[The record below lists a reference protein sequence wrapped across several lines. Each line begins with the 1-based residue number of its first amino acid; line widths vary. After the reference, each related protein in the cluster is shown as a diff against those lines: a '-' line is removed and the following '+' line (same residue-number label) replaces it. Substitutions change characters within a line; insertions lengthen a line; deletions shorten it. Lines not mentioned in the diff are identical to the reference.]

1 MENHAHHHHMP
12 EHQEHKPPPDKETTH
27 HTHHSPMGSGHGEHD
42 KHAGHSVEGFRQ
54 KFWLSLAL
62 TVPILVLS
70 DMIQHLLGFH
80 LDFAGRKWVLFAL
93 SSVLFAYG
101 NQPFLVGAI
110 AELHHRVPGMMTLIA
125 LATTVAFVY
134 SVAVT
139 FGLPGMDFY
148 WELATLIVVMLLGHW
163 IEMKTISG
171 ASRALEML
179 VSLMPAE
186 AHIVQDDGSLQD
198 HPVQHLQPGN
208 MVLIKANEKIPAD
221 GEVIEGESSVNESML
236 TGESQPVVKAIG
248 AKVIAGAV
256 NGNSTLKIR
265 VTSAGQD
272 SYLQKVVRMVQEA
285 QSGKSKTQ
293 NLADR
298 AAQWLTFVA
307 IGAGVLTLGYWLWAG
322 QTTAFALERMV
333 TVMVIACPHALGL
346 AIPLVVAIST
356 ALSAQHGLLIRNRTA
371 FENARNVT
379 AIIFDKTGTLTEG
392 AFGVNRI
399 VSVSP
404 EYKDPDVLQMA
415 ASLEQ
420 NSEHPI
426 AQGIVQYA
434 KEKSISL
441 LEVSEFQSLTAQGIQ
456 GKINGKEVSVVSPNY
471 LKSKGIALPEVAQ
484 SDAAETVVFVLVS
497 GQLAGFIA
505 LSDRLRKTSAAAV
518 AAFQKDGVKVI
529 MATGDNKQVADSVQ
543 QELKLD
549 EVFAE
554 VLPHQKV
561 EIVESLQAKGEFV
574 AMTGDGVNDA
584 PALAKADVG
593 IAVGSGTDVAAE
605 TADIILVNSDP
616 LDILRLIRFGKAT
629 YRKMLQN
636 LFWAT
641 AYNLIAIPVAAGLFY
656 PRFMISPAFGAV
668 LMSVS
673 TIVVAL
679 NAQLLKKDLVVKP
692 DDL

>member
-1 MENHAHHHHMP
+1 
-12 EHQEHKPPPDKETTH
+12 
-27 HTHHSPMGSGHGEHD
+27 MGSSHGEHD

-62 TVPILVLS
+62 TVPILLLS

-80 LDFAGRKWVLFAL
+80 LDFPGRKWVLFAL

-110 AELHHRVPGMMTLIA
+110 TELRHRAPGMMTLIA
-125 LATTVAFVY
+125 LATMVAFVY

-186 AHIVQDDGSLQD
+186 AHIIQNDGSVQD

-208 MVLIKANEKIPAD
+208 VVLIKANEKIPAD

-236 TGESQPVVKAIG
+236 TGESQPVIKSTG
-248 AKVIAGAV
+248 SKVIAGAV

-265 VTSAGQD
+265 VTSAGKD

-379 AIIFDKTGTLTEG
+379 VIIFDKTGTLTEG

-399 VSVSP
+399 ASVSP
-404 EYKDPDVLQMA
+404 EYKELDVLQLA

-426 AQGIVQYA
+426 AQGIVRYA
-434 KEKSISL
+434 EEKGIL
-441 LEVSEFQSLTAQGIQ
+441 VIEVSEFQSLTAQGIQ
-456 GKINGKEVSVVSPNY
+456 GKINDKEVMVVSPNY
-471 LKSKGIALPEVAQ
+471 LKIKGIAFPEAAH
-484 SDAAETVVFVLVS
+484 SNAAETVVFVLVS
-497 GQLAGFIA
+497 GQLVGFIA

-518 AAFQKDGVKVI
+518 GAFQKDGVKVI

-543 QELKLD
+543 RELKLD

-616 LDILRLIRFGKAT
+616 QDILRLIRFGKAT

-641 AYNLIAIPVAAGLFY
+641 AYNLIAIPVAAGMFY

-679 NAQLLKKDLVVKP
+679 NAQLLKKDLA
-692 DDL
+692 

>member
-1 MENHAHHHHMP
+1 ME
-12 EHQEHKPPPDKETTH
+12 D
-27 HTHHSPMGSGHGEHD
+27 HTHHHAPTPSKVPEQPHSATMTAAMPGGVAHGEHD
-42 KHAGHSVEGFRQ
+42 KHAGHSVAGFRQ

-62 TVPILVLS
+62 TVPILLLS
-70 DMIQHLLGFH
+70 DMIQQFLGFH
-80 LDFAGRKWVLFAL
+80 LDFAGRKWVLFGL
-93 SSVLFAYG
+93 SSVLFGYG
-101 NQPFLVGAI
+101 NQPFLAGARS
-110 AELHHRVPGMMTLIA
+110 ELRDRVPGMMTLIA

-163 IEMKTISG
+163 IEMKTVSG
-171 ASRALEML
+171 ASRALELL
-179 VSLMPAE
+179 VSLLPAE
-186 AHIVQDDGSLQD
+186 AHVVQSSGLLED
-198 HPVQHLQPGN
+198 HPVQHLQPGDLLL
-208 MVLIKANEKIPAD
+208 VKANEKIPAD
-221 GEVIEGESSVNESML
+221 GLVEEGSSFVNESML
-236 TGESQPVVKAIG
+236 TGESQPVVKETG

-256 NGNSTLKIR
+256 NGSSTLKIR

-272 SYLQKVVRMVQEA
+272 SYLQKVVRMVQAA
-285 QSGKSKTQ
+285 QSSKSQTQ

-298 AAQWLTFVA
+298 AARWLTYVA
-307 IGAGVLTLGYWLWAG
+307 IAAGVLTLGYWLWVG

-371 FENARNVT
+371 FENARKIT
-379 AIIFDKTGTLTEG
+379 AIVFDKTGTLTEG
-392 AFGVNRI
+392 SFGVTRV
-399 VSVSP
+399 VSVSQSFQ
-404 EYKDPDVLQMA
+404 EQDILQLA

-420 NSEHPI
+420 SSEHPI
-426 AQGIVQYA
+426 ARGILQQA
-434 KEKSISL
+434 GEKKITL
-441 LEVSEFQSLTAQGIQ
+441 LEVQDFQSLTAQGIQ
-456 GKINGKEVSVVSPNY
+456 GKIKDQLVLVVSPNY
-471 LKSKGIALPEVAQ
+471 LRSNGLVIPDSAQ
-484 SDAAETVVFVLVS
+484 GKTAETVVFVVVN

-518 AAFQKDGVKVI
+518 TAFQKDGVQVI
-529 MATGDNKQVADSVQ
+529 MATGDNKEVAESVQ
-543 QELKLD
+543 HELGLD
-549 EVFAE
+549 QIYAG

-561 EIVESLQAKGEFV
+561 EIVKALQQKGAFV

-584 PALAKADVG
+584 PALAQADVG
-593 IAVGSGTDVAAE
+593 IAVGSGTDIAAE

-616 LDILRLIRFGKAT
+616 QDILRLVRFGKAT
-629 YRKMLQN
+629 YQKMRQN

-641 AYNLIAIPVAAGLFY
+641 AYNVVAIPVAAGVFY
-656 PRFMISPAFGAV
+656 PKFMISPAFGAV

-679 NAQLLKKDLVVKP
+679 NAQLLRRKLQ
-692 DDL
+692 

>member
-1 MENHAHHHHMP
+1 MENHEHHHHP
-12 EHQEHKPPPDKETTH
+12 SEHQEHKPPGNQDPSH
-27 HTHHSPMGSGHGEHD
+27 HAHHSSMGSSHGDHD

-62 TVPILVLS
+62 TVPILLLS

-80 LDFAGRKWVLFAL
+80 LDFPGRKWVLFAL

-101 NQPFLVGAI
+101 NQPFLVGAV
-110 AELHHRVPGMMTLIA
+110 AELRHRAPGMMTLIA

-186 AHIVQDDGSLQD
+186 AHIVQDDGSVQD

-208 MVLIKANEKIPAD
+208 VVLIKANEKIPAD
-221 GEVIEGESSVNESML
+221 GEIIEGESSVNESML
-236 TGESQPVVKAIG
+236 TGESQPVVKAVG

-392 AFGVNRI
+392 AFGVNRTA
-399 VSVSP
+399 SVSP
-404 EYKDPDVLQMA
+404 EYKDTNVLQFA

-426 AQGIVQYA
+426 AQGIIRYA
-434 KEKSISL
+434 KEERVSL
-441 LEVSEFQSLTAQGIQ
+441 LEVTEFQSLTAQGIQ
-456 GKINGKEVSVVSPNY
+456 GKIDGKEVMVVSPNY
-471 LKSKGIALPEVAQ
+471 LKSKGIALPEAAR
-484 SDAAETVVFVLVS
+484 SNAAETVVFVLV
-497 GQLAGFIA
+497 GNQLAGFIA

-574 AMTGDGVNDA
+574 VMTGDGVNDA

-616 LDILRLIRFGKAT
+616 QDILRLIRFGKAT

-656 PRFMISPAFGAV
+656 PNLMISPAFGAV

-679 NAQLLKKDLVVKP
+679 NAQLLKKALV
-692 DDL
+692 

>member
-1 MENHAHHHHMP
+1 M
-12 EHQEHKPPPDKETTH
+12 
-27 HTHHSPMGSGHGEHD
+27 
-42 KHAGHSVEGFRQ
+42 V
-54 KFWLSLAL
+54 
-62 TVPILVLS
+62 
-70 DMIQHLLGFH
+70 QHILGFH
-80 LDFAGRKWVLFAL
+80 LDFAGRKWVLFGL
-93 SSVLFAYG
+93 SSILFAYG
-101 NQPFLVGAI
+101 NQPFLVGAV
-110 AELHHRVPGMMTLIA
+110 AELRHRIPGMMTLIA
-125 LATTVAFVY
+125 LATTAAFAY

-163 IEMKTISG
+163 IEMKTVSG

-186 AHIVQDDGSLQD
+186 AHVVQTDGSVQD
-198 HPVQHLQPGN
+198 HPIQHLQPDN
-208 MVLIKANEKIPAD
+208 VVLIKANEKIPAD
-221 GEVIEGESSVNESML
+221 GEVIEGESYVNESML
-236 TGESQPVVKAIG
+236 TGESQPVAKTIG

-256 NGNSTLKIR
+256 NGSSTLKIR
-265 VTSAGQD
+265 VTSAGKD

-285 QSGKSKTQ
+285 QASKSKTQ

-298 AAQWLTFVA
+298 AARWLTYLA
-307 IGAGVLTLGYWLWAG
+307 IGAGLLTLGYWIWAG

-371 FENARNVT
+371 FESSRKIT
-379 AIIFDKTGTLTEG
+379 AIVFDKTGTLTEG
-392 AFGVNRI
+392 AFGVSRV
-399 VSVSP
+399 VSESP
-404 EYKDPDVLQMA
+404 QYKEQDILQLA

-426 AQGIVQYA
+426 AQGIVRSA
-434 KEKSISL
+434 EEKGVKL
-441 LEVSEFQSLTAQGIQ
+441 LEVRDFQSLTAQGIQ
-456 GKINGKEVSVVSPNY
+456 GKISGKDVLVVSPNY
-471 LKSKGIALPEVAQ
+471 LKNKNIALPESVQ
-484 SDAAETVVFVLVS
+484 SKAAETVVFVLMD

-505 LSDRLRKTSAAAV
+505 LADRLRNTSAAAV
-518 AAFQKDGVKVI
+518 AAFQSDGVKVI
-529 MATGDNKQVADSVQ
+529 MATGDNKLVAESVR
-543 QELKLD
+543 QELGLN

-561 EIVESLQAKGEFV
+561 EIIRELQAKGEFV

-584 PALAKADVG
+584 PALAQADVG

-616 LDILRLIRFGKAT
+616 QDILRLVRFGKAT
-629 YRKMLQN
+629 YRKMVQN

-641 AYNLIAIPVAAGLFY
+641 TYNLITIPVAAGIFY
-656 PRFMISPAFGAV
+656 PHLMISPAFGAV

-679 NAQLLKKDLVVKP
+679 NAQLLRRGLQ
-692 DDL
+692 

>member
-1 MENHAHHHHMP
+1 M
-12 EHQEHKPPPDKETTH
+12 QG
-27 HTHHSPMGSGHGEHD
+27 HTGHGNAHSGHD
-42 KHAGHSVEGFRQ
+42 KHAGHSVEGFRR

-62 TVPILVLS
+62 TVPILLLS

-80 LDFAGRKWVLFAL
+80 LDFAGRKWVLFGL

-101 NQPFLVGAI
+101 NQPFLAGAV
-110 AELHHRVPGMMTLIA
+110 AELRDRNPGMMTLIA
-125 LATTVAFVY
+125 LATTVAFTY

-179 VSLMPAE
+179 VRLMPAE
-186 AHIVQDDGSLQD
+186 AHVVQPDGAVQD
-198 HPVQHLQPGN
+198 HPVQHLQPGHV
-208 MVLIKANEKIPAD
+208 VLVKANEKIPAD
-221 GEVIEGESSVNESML
+221 GIVTDGESFVNESML
-236 TGESQPVVKAIG
+236 TGESQPVVKEKG

-256 NGNSTLKIR
+256 NGSGAMKIR

-272 SYLQKVVRMVQEA
+272 SYLQKVVRLVQEA
-285 QSGKSKTQ
+285 QASKSRTQ

-298 AAQWLTFVA
+298 AARWLTYLA
-307 IGAGVLTLGYWLWAG
+307 IGAGLFTLGYWLWTG
-322 QTTAFALERMV
+322 QTMAFALERMV

-371 FENARNVT
+371 FENARNITSIV
-379 AIIFDKTGTLTEG
+379 FDKTGTLTEG
-392 AFGVNRI
+392 AFGVTRI
-399 VSVSP
+399 VPVSAP
-404 EYKDPDVLQMA
+404 YGMQDILQIA

-426 AQGIVQYA
+426 AEGIVNHA
-434 KEKSISL
+434 KEKGMSL
-441 LEVSEFQSLTAQGIQ
+441 REVSDFQSLTARGIR
-456 GKINGKEVSVVSPNY
+456 GKIDGKDIMVVSPNY
-471 LKSKGIALPEVAQ
+471 LKEKNIPVPESALA
-484 SDAAETVVFVLVS
+484 DAAETVVYVLID
-497 GQLAGFIA
+497 GQMAGFIA
-505 LSDRLRKTSAAAV
+505 LADRLRDTSAEAIAG
-518 AAFQKDGVKVI
+518 FHREGIKVL
-529 MATGDNKQVADSVQ
+529 MATGDNRQVADSVKRQ
-543 QELKLD
+543 LGLN

-554 VLPHQKV
+554 VLPHEKV
-561 EIVESLQAKGEFV
+561 AIVEQLQQQGEFV

-616 LDILRLIRFGKAT
+616 QDILRLVRFGKAT

-641 AYNLIAIPVAAGLFY
+641 AYNLVTIPVAAGLFY
-656 PRFMISPAFGAV
+656 PHLMISPAFGAV

-679 NAQLLKKDLVVKP
+679 NAQLLRRNLN
-692 DDL
+692 

>member
-1 MENHAHHHHMP
+1 MEQHHHHHHHVAAP
-12 EHQEHKPPPDKETTH
+12 QKPAPKPVEEHHQHG
-27 HTHHSPMGSGHGEHD
+27 HSMHGNTHGEHD

-62 TVPILVLS
+62 TIPILLLS
-70 DMIQHLLGFH
+70 DMVQHILGFH
-80 LDFAGRKWVLFAL
+80 LDFAGRKWVLFGL

-101 NQPFLVGAI
+101 NQPFLAGAV
-110 AELHHRVPGMMTLIA
+110 AELRHRNPGMMTLIA
-125 LATTVAFVY
+125 MATTVAFVY

-163 IEMKTISG
+163 IEMKTVSG

-186 AHIVQDDGSLQD
+186 AHVIQPDGSVQD
-198 HPVQHLQPGN
+198 HPVQHLKPGDL
-208 MVLIKANEKIPAD
+208 VLVKANEKIPAD
-221 GEVIEGESSVNESML
+221 GVVTDGSGFVNESML
-236 TGESQPVVKAIG
+236 TGESQPVVKETG
-248 AKVIAGAV
+248 AKVIAGSV
-256 NGNSTLKIR
+256 NGSGALKME
-265 VTSAGQD
+265 VTGAGQD
-272 SYLQKVVRMVQEA
+272 SYLQKVVRLVREA
-285 QSGKSKTQ
+285 QASKSQTQ

-298 AAQWLTFVA
+298 AARWLTYLA
-307 IGAGVLTLGYWLWAG
+307 IAAGVLTLAYWLWAG
-322 QTTAFALERMV
+322 QPMAFALERMV
-333 TVMVIACPHALGL
+333 AVMVIACPHALGL

-371 FENARNVT
+371 FENARKIT

-392 AFGVNRI
+392 AFGVTRI
-399 VSVSP
+399 STHSTAYG
-404 EYKDPDVLQMA
+404 EQDILQLA

-426 AQGIVQYA
+426 AEGIVKHA
-434 KEKSISL
+434 KAQGLAL
-441 LEVSEFQSLTAQGIQ
+441 LEVLDFQSLTARGIR
-456 GKINGKEVSVVSPNY
+456 GKIAGKEVLVVSPNY
-471 LKSKGIALPEVAQ
+471 LKDNNIALPENIL
-484 SDAAETVVFVLVS
+484 SDAAETIVFVLVE
-497 GQLAGFIA
+497 GRLAGFIA
-505 LSDRLRKTSAAAV
+505 LADRLRKTSAAAV
-518 AAFQKDGVKVI
+518 DAFHEDGVKVV
-529 MATGDNKQVADSVQ
+529 MATGDNKQVAESVKRQ
-543 QELKLD
+543 LGLND
-549 EVFAE
+549 VYAE

-561 EIVESLQAKGEFV
+561 EIVERLQKQGEFV

-584 PALAKADVG
+584 PALARADVG

-616 LDILRLIRFGKAT
+616 QDILRLVRFGKAT
-629 YRKMLQN
+629 YRKMVQN

-641 AYNLIAIPVAAGLFY
+641 AYNLVTIPVAAGIFY
-656 PRFMISPAFGAV
+656 PHLMISPAFGAV

-679 NAQLLKKDLVVKP
+679 NAQLLRRSLK
-692 DDL
+692 

>member
-1 MENHAHHHHMP
+1 MENHEHHHHP
-12 EHQEHKPPPDKETTH
+12 SEHQEHKPPANQDTSH
-27 HTHHSPMGSGHGEHD
+27 HAHHSSMGSSHGDHD

-62 TVPILVLS
+62 TVPILLLS

-80 LDFAGRKWVLFAL
+80 LDFPGRKWVLFAL
-93 SSVLFAYG
+93 SSLLFAYG

-110 AELHHRVPGMMTLIA
+110 TELRHRAPGMMTLIA

-186 AHIVQDDGSLQD
+186 AHIVQDDGSVQD

-208 MVLIKANEKIPAD
+208 VVLIKANEKIPAD
-221 GEVIEGESSVNESML
+221 GEVVEGESSVNESML
-236 TGESQPVVKAIG
+236 TGESQPVIKTIG

-392 AFGVNRI
+392 AFGVNRTA
-399 VSVSP
+399 SVSP
-404 EYKDPDVLQMA
+404 EYKDTDVLQFA

-426 AQGIVQYA
+426 AQGIIRYA
-434 KEKSISL
+434 KEERVFL
-441 LEVSEFQSLTAQGIQ
+441 LEVIEFQSLTAQGIQ
-456 GKINGKEVSVVSPNY
+456 GKINNKEVMVVSPNY
-471 LKSKGIALPEVAQ
+471 LKSKGIALPKAAQ
-484 SDAAETVVFVLVS
+484 SNAAETVVFVLVGS
-497 GQLAGFIA
+497 QLAGFIA

-543 QELKLD
+543 RELKLD

-561 EIVESLQAKGEFV
+561 EVVESLQAKGEFV
-574 AMTGDGVNDA
+574 VMTGDGVNDA

-616 LDILRLIRFGKAT
+616 QDILRLIRFGKAT

-656 PRFMISPAFGAV
+656 PNLMISPAFGAV

-679 NAQLLKKDLVVKP
+679 NAQLLKKDLV
-692 DDL
+692 

>member
-1 MENHAHHHHMP
+1 MESHHHHHSVALP
-12 EHQEHKPPPDKETTH
+12 KKHEHHAAQPPATEHTMGD
-27 HTHHSPMGSGHGEHD
+27 HSSHGNNHAGHD
-42 KHAGHSVEGFRQ
+42 KHAGHTVEGFRQ

-62 TVPILVLS
+62 TIPILLLS

-80 LDFAGRKWVLFAL
+80 LDFAGRKWVLFGL
-93 SSVLFAYG
+93 SAVLFAYG
-101 NQPFLVGAI
+101 NQPFMTGAWH
-110 AELHHRVPGMMTLIA
+110 ELRDRNPGMMTLIA
-125 LATTVAFVY
+125 LATTVAFAY

-186 AHIVQDDGSLQD
+186 AHVVQADGSVQE
-198 HPVQHLQPGN
+198 HPVQHLKPGD
-208 MVLIKANEKIPAD
+208 MVLVKANEKIPAD
-221 GEVIEGESSVNESML
+221 GMVTEGSSFVNESML
-236 TGESQPVVKAIG
+236 TGESQPVVKVPG
-248 AKVIAGAV
+248 EKVIAGAV
-256 NGNSTLKIR
+256 NGNGALKIA

-272 SYLQKVVRMVQEA
+272 SYLQKVVRMVREA
-285 QSGKSKTQ
+285 QASKSKTQ

-298 AAQWLTFVA
+298 AARWLTLIA
-307 IGAGVLTLGYWLWAG
+307 IGAGLLTLGYWLWAG
-322 QTTAFALERMV
+322 QTMAFALERMV

-371 FENARNVT
+371 FENARNIT
-379 AIIFDKTGTLTEG
+379 AIVFDKTGTLTEG
-392 AFGVNRI
+392 AFGVTRA

-404 EYKDPDVLQMA
+404 NFDEQQILQLA

-426 AQGIVQYA
+426 ARGIVKYA
-434 KEKSISL
+434 EERGVKL
-441 LEVSEFQSLTAQGIQ
+441 LHVHNFQSLTARGIQ
-456 GKINGKEVSVVSPNY
+456 GKINGKDVLVVSPNY
-471 LKSKGIALPEVAQ
+471 LKEKNIALPESATD
-484 SDAAETVVFVLVS
+484 DAAETVVYVLVD

-505 LSDRLRKTSAAAV
+505 LADRLRETSASTV
-518 AAFQKDGVKVI
+518 KAFQKDNIKVV
-529 MATGDNKQVADSVQ
+529 MATGDNQRVADSVKQ
-543 QELKLD
+543 QLGLN

-554 VLPHQKV
+554 VLPHEKV
-561 EIVESLQAKGEFV
+561 EIIEQLQRKGEFV

-616 LDILRLIRFGKAT
+616 QDILRLVRFGKET

-641 AYNLIAIPVAAGLFY
+641 AYNLISIPIAAGIFY
-656 PRFMISPAFGAV
+656 PKLMISPAFGAV

-679 NAQLLKKDLVVKP
+679 NAQLLRRSLR
-692 DDL
+692 

>member
-1 MENHAHHHHMP
+1 MENHEHHHHP
-12 EHQEHKPPPDKETTH
+12 SEHQEHKPPGNQDPSH
-27 HTHHSPMGSGHGEHD
+27 HAHHSSMGSSHGDHD

-62 TVPILVLS
+62 TVPILLLS

-80 LDFAGRKWVLFAL
+80 LDFPGRKWVLFAL

-101 NQPFLVGAI
+101 NQPFLVGAV
-110 AELHHRVPGMMTLIA
+110 AELRHRAPGMMTLIA

-186 AHIVQDDGSLQD
+186 AHIVQDDGSVQD

-208 MVLIKANEKIPAD
+208 VVLIKANEKIPAD
-221 GEVIEGESSVNESML
+221 GEIIEGESSVNESML
-236 TGESQPVVKAIG
+236 TGESQPVVKAVG

-392 AFGVNRI
+392 AFGVNRTA
-399 VSVSP
+399 SVSP
-404 EYKDPDVLQMA
+404 EYKDTNVLQFA

-426 AQGIVQYA
+426 AQGIIRYA
-434 KEKSISL
+434 KEERVSL
-441 LEVSEFQSLTAQGIQ
+441 LEVTEFQSLTAQGIQ
-456 GKINGKEVSVVSPNY
+456 GKIDGKEVMVVSPNY
-471 LKSKGIALPEVAQ
+471 LKSKGIALPEAAR
-484 SDAAETVVFVLVS
+484 SNAAETVVFVLV
-497 GQLAGFIA
+497 GNQLAGFIA

-543 QELKLD
+543 RELNLD

-574 AMTGDGVNDA
+574 VMTGDGVNDA

-616 LDILRLIRFGKAT
+616 QDILRLIRFGKAT

-656 PRFMISPAFGAV
+656 PNLMISPAFGAV

-679 NAQLLKKDLVVKP
+679 NAQLLKKALV
-692 DDL
+692 

>member
-1 MENHAHHHHMP
+1 MENHENHHHP
-12 EHQEHKPPPDKETTH
+12 SEHQEYKPPANQDTSH
-27 HTHHSPMGSGHGEHD
+27 HAHHSSMGSGHGDHD

-62 TVPILVLS
+62 TVPILLLS

-80 LDFAGRKWVLFAL
+80 LDFPGRKWVLFAL

-101 NQPFLVGAI
+101 NQPFLVGAV
-110 AELHHRVPGMMTLIA
+110 AELRHRAPGMMTLIA

-186 AHIVQDDGSLQD
+186 AHIVQDDGSVQD
-198 HPVQHLQPGN
+198 HPVQHLQPGDV
-208 MVLIKANEKIPAD
+208 VLIKANEKIPAD
-221 GEVIEGESSVNESML
+221 GEVVEGESSVNESML
-236 TGESQPVVKAIG
+236 TGESQPVIKTIG
-248 AKVIAGAV
+248 AEVIAGAV
-256 NGNSTLKIR
+256 NGNGTMKIR

-307 IGAGVLTLGYWLWAG
+307 IGAGLLTLGYWLWAG

-371 FENARNVT
+371 FENTRNVT

-399 VSVSP
+399 ASVSP
-404 EYKDPDVLQMA
+404 EYKDTDVLQLA

-426 AQGIVQYA
+426 AQGIILYA
-434 KEKSISL
+434 KEERVSL

-456 GKINGKEVSVVSPNY
+456 GKINDKEVMVVSPNY
-471 LKSKGIALPEVAQ
+471 LKSKGIALPEAAQ
-484 SDAAETVVFVLVS
+484 SNAAETVVFVLVGS
-497 GQLAGFIA
+497 QLAGFIA

-529 MATGDNKQVADSVQ
+529 MATGDNKQVADSIQ
-543 QELKLD
+543 RELKLD

-574 AMTGDGVNDA
+574 VMTGDGVNDA

-616 LDILRLIRFGKAT
+616 MDILRLIRFGKAT

-656 PRFMISPAFGAV
+656 PNLMISPAFGAV

-679 NAQLLKKDLVVKP
+679 NAQLLKKDLV
-692 DDL
+692 